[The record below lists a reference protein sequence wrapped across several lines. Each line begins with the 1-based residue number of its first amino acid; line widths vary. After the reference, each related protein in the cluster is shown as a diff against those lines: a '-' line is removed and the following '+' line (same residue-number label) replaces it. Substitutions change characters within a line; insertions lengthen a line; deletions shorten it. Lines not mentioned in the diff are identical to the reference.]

1 MVVIVNTAVLK
12 MFVKEENGEES
23 VVTVRLYGPNT
34 DYIINREREL
44 QVGSIFAVTVT
55 RLLTTYYV
63 QAIKYLSTA
72 GFGAKLLGVFGNGMV
87 QSFINARTLTPVYM
101 RVPKLAAKIAKELCR
116 FHAVEI
122 PGSKEPQLWNE
133 IFNFYES
140 DMRVPKLAAEIA
152 KELPRFHAVEIP
164 RSKEPQLWNEIFKFY
179 ESGILVKKNKDHI
192 FMHYLQLDKPDE
204 VSSKELEV
212 LYIESNAF
220 MLASHIVW
228 ALWALIQA
236 TMPPI
241 NFDYLGYFF
250 LCYNKYISKKETNC
264 LLALA
269 YLSGLHKA

>member
-1 MVVIVNTAVLK
+1 MVAAAQTRFHLLHELSTPSLASPIPLLASLLK

-34 DYIINREREL
+34 DYIINH
-44 QVGSIFAVTVT
+44 
-55 RLLTTYYV
+55 
-63 QAIKYLSTA
+63 
-72 GFGAKLLGVFGNGMV
+72 
-87 QSFINARTLTPVYM
+87 M

-133 IFNFYES
+133 IS
-140 DMRVPKLAAEIA
+140 
-152 KELPRFHAVEIP
+152 
-164 RSKEPQLWNEIFKFY
+164 KFY
-179 ESGILVKKNKDHI
+179 ESGTMTCNVCNLMMLRNKEHIRRYPLKNFMVKSLKSSPSPLGLLLTVDHTVTEVSTLGITSTSILVKKNKDHI
-192 FMHYLQLDKPDE
+192 FMHYLELDKPDE

-212 LYIESNAF
+212 LYIDSNAF

-269 YLSGLHKA
+269 YLSGLNKA